1 MKKKA
6 RQLAVLTRRVQWLL
20 DDVAHDL
27 AGERCSAHDA
37 EALATAL
44 DELAAALRSST
55 APLRS
60 AENPVAD

>member
-1 MKKKA
+1 MKEA

-44 DELAAALRSST
+44 DELAAALRTSNAPVLST
-55 APLRS
+55 DDPS
-60 AENPVAD
+60 PD